1 MTKKK
6 KLVVA
11 NWKMN
16 PASLADAKKIYNST
30 KKSAA
35 LLKNAEV
42 VVCPPAIYI
51 STFAKGK
58 ASKNVSL
65 GAQNISADEKGAFTG
80 ETSIGM
86 IKDMGVKYSIIG
98 HSERRKMGETNQDV
112 KRKIESA
119 FNQKITPIVCIGEWK
134 RDPEGEYLNFIR
146 SQIKECFD
154 GLRKSDLVGLII
166 AYEPV
171 WAIGKSY
178 KEAMNPTDIHEKVL
192 YIKKYFGEL
201 LGQDIASSVKILY
214 GGSVEAENAYEV
226 IKIGNVDGFLVGHAS
241 LVPAT
246 FADILKAADIK

>member
-1 MTKKK
+1 VATI
-6 KLVVA
+6 LAVSIAGALSVVA

-119 FNQKITPIVCIGEWK
+119 FNQK
-134 RDPEGEYLNFIR
+134 N
-146 SQIKECFD
+146 
-154 GLRKSDLVGLII
+154 
-166 AYEPV
+166 
-171 WAIGKSY
+171 
-178 KEAMNPTDIHEKVL
+178 NPYRL
-192 YIKKYFGEL
+192 YW
-201 LGQDIASSVKILY
+201 
-214 GGSVEAENAYEV
+214 
-226 IKIGNVDGFLVGHAS
+226 
-241 LVPAT
+241 
-246 FADILKAADIK
+246 